1 MGRGSKM
8 KIITICNQ
16 KGGVGKT
23 TTATALA
30 RGLTLK
36 GKRTLLIDCDPQG
49 NSSDSY
55 RASTN
60 EGSPTVADLLY
71 SDESAVSCVQHT
83 EFGDILAS
91 DPLLSAADKYLTG
104 IGGFYKLKKRLEPLL
119 PQYDTIII
127 DTPPNLGILLQ
138 NALIATEGVIIPVT
152 CGRYALQGM
161 SQLTDTLAE
170 VKSQPNPYLEVLGL
184 LMVKHKAWLSITKEV
199 RKGLPAV
206 ADALGT
212 KIFHTAIRE
221 AVAVEKAQA
230 SRVPIYDFDPSC
242 NPAKDYNS
250 FLSELEKRRII

>member
-1 MGRGSKM
+1 M
-8 KIITICNQ
+8 KVITICNQ

-30 RGLTLK
+30 RGLVLK
-36 GKRTLLIDCDPQG
+36 GRRVLLVDCDPQG
-49 NSSDSY
+49 NSTDSY
-55 RASTN
+55 RASI
-60 EGSPTVADLLY
+60 EDGSPTLADLLY
-71 SDESAVSCVQHT
+71 SDEPATSCVQHT
-83 EFGDILAS
+83 EYGDILAS
-91 DPLLSAADKYLTG
+91 DPLLSAAEKYLTG

-119 PQYDTIII
+119 PLYDHIIV

-152 CGRYALQGM
+152 SGRYALQGM

-184 LMVKHKAWLSITKEV
+184 LMVKHRPWLSITKEV

-206 ADALGT
+206 ADTLGT
-212 KIFHTAIRE
+212 KVFHSTIRD

-230 SRVPIYDFDPSC
+230 ARMPVFDFDSSC
-242 NPAKDYNS
+242 NPAKDYTS
-250 FLSELEKRRII
+250 FLYELETRRII